1 MDETTQNTVPETTMA
16 LTPDVGQSAT
26 ETQSITL
33 QDLQQISLDNIH
45 ASLFGSFLLC
55 GAVVACT
62 LFRRR

>member
-1 MDETTQNTVPETTMA
+1 MDETTQSTAPETTVA
-16 LTPDVGQSAT
+16 FTPDVGQSAT

-55 GAVVACT
+55 GVVVACA